1 MSQPPIT
8 KLLEDFGLS
17 SAEAEVLSI
26 LLQSPTTSL
35 TGNAVARN
43 TTITRYYVF
52 SLLSRLVQK
61 GFAAEIKERPRRY
74 YSTLEMLRR
83 TVESM
88 EKDHQA
94 TITAI
99 EESRQDP
106 KKFFEAMGFEE
117 EIAVGFN
124 ILQQGA
130 ASRKQLI
137 ERAEAS
143 GLELKYEHFRRI
155 TNVLVD
161 RHYAEKL
168 ARGRTYYYQPASL
181 EEIIDREKD
190 KLREEW
196 KERKTSLLRNLDALS
211 RIVGVSPAQAAVRTS
226 ISIMRDAKAI
236 SRRIL
241 AEGLRAEELL
251 CAQFLRLQFDH
262 ESYSKMLGTTFF
274 NFVELVEAGVT
285 VRCLVNDCALYHIA
299 TIPESILGRL
309 FSAPKG
315 FSMKITSQIMSPC
328 VIISESCVFEFP
340 LISELLFDP
349 AILLDGPEIVKER
362 QLEFDRIWGQSEDI
376 RPYLRPLVDPITRGV
391 IDNSMRDIQHLDF
404 KIIVCGE
411 AGVGKTSLVRRFSS
425 GKYPLNVAGTIGT
438 RIDKKPIDIVRRNE
452 SAITANLHIY
462 DLSGDRKY
470 RKINQR
476 HLDGANGIIFVF
488 DLHDESSLEA
498 IHDWR
503 AFVGIETKTPS
514 LLVSTKKDDEKGPV
528 ITKGRI
534 DHFMQ
539 EYKFDNYFST
549 SAKGNLQV
557 DSPFTS
563 IAKLILDLFEK
574 QGRLPRITQILAF
587 EEKIK
592 PESARSKALKVQIR
606 E

>member
-1 MSQPPIT
+1 MESGYVSQSPIT

-74 YSTLEMLRR
+74 YSTLEMLKRA
-83 TVESM
+83 VESM
-88 EKDHQA
+88 ENDHRA

-106 KKFFEAMGFEE
+106 DKFFEAMGFEE
-117 EIAVGFN
+117 EIGVGFS

-155 TNVLVD
+155 TNILVD
-161 RHYAEKL
+161 RHYAEKI
-168 ARGRTYYYQPASL
+168 ARGRTYYYQPVNL
-181 EEIIDREKD
+181 GEIIDREKE

-211 RIVGVSPAQAAVRTS
+211 RIVGVSPAQTAVTTS

-241 AEGLRAEELL
+241 AEGLRAEEFL

-262 ESYSKMLGTTFF
+262 ENYSKMLGTTFF

-285 VRCLVNDCALYHIA
+285 VRCLVNDFALFHVANIS
-299 TIPESILGRL
+299 ESILSRL
-309 FSAPKG
+309 FSTPKR

-328 VIISESCVFEFP
+328 VIIGESCVYEFP

-362 QLEFDRIWGQSEDI
+362 QLEFDRIWGHSEDI
-376 RPYLRPLVDPITRGV
+376 RPYLRPLVDPVTRGV
-391 IDNSMRDIQHLDF
+391 IDNSMRDIQNLDF

-411 AGVGKTSLVRRFSS
+411 AGVGKTSLVRRFCS
-425 GKYPLNVAGTIGT
+425 GKYPLNVAGTIVA
-438 RIDKKPIDIVRRNE
+438 RIDKKAIEIVRKNE
-452 SAITANLHIY
+452 SVLTANLQIY
-462 DLSGDRKY
+462 DLSGDRKF
-470 RKINQR
+470 RQMNQR
-476 HLDGANGIIFVF
+476 YLDGANGIIFAF
-488 DLHDESSLEA
+488 DLHILKR
-498 IHDWR
+498 HHYLFQR
-503 AFVGIETKTPS
+503 RKTRNKD
-514 LLVSTKKDDEKGPV
+514 LL
-528 ITKGRI
+528 
-534 DHFMQ
+534 
-539 EYKFDNYFST
+539 
-549 SAKGNLQV
+549 
-557 DSPFTS
+557 
-563 IAKLILDLFEK
+563 
-574 QGRLPRITQILAF
+574 
-587 EEKIK
+587 
-592 PESARSKALKVQIR
+592 
-606 E
+606 